1 MSSCLI
7 SCNRIF
13 KLRLWLHILLV
24 KQKFKSLKVF
34 NLLIKYI
41 CLNIFFKLNF
51 YSLLKKGKKKLIDY
65 FNLFYKFLSWFLQ
78 IKKKNLV
85 NFLLLKSFDVM
96 KLFLYKVK
104 YDYKLYQTYLI
115 FLRKLFKS
123 LFFVKTLFLN
133 KVLVQQILIRN
144 FNCIILGGLNQ
155 FFKLLFTNLILK
167 KQYFFILEIKHFSHI
182 YNFRK
187 LLIVD
192 SVYFYKQ
199 KFRTFIKNLIFNTGV
214 KVLKLRKFEFFK
226 KSKTCILK
234 SFYRLLDIYWVRLFI
249 EKLNFLLKGSLV
261 LCLFKWGR
269 WFKFR
274 RLENYKYTSYL
285 PWCLYSLIFII
296 AKTHLIKNVINFDY
310 FWDYSNRW
318 HFEIFIFRFA
328 TVKVEKKIIFY
339 FYTSIILQFNIKAV
353 VKNFLINVFNI
364 FVLISRHFFE
374 FKRWKLNVKKR
385 WVLHY
390 GPLYLRKL
398 VKRGWRG
405 TQRQLKKL
413 FFFFKST
420 FISLFAFNWFIGKLI
435 SILNINYF
443 SLDIT
448 ISSYYLS
455 RVGLSNKLFFSKGY
469 QKNLSHL
476 ILCFNSALL
485 KIKHLI
491 KKKQRLSLLNIFYK
505 IIVFLRLFIKRKH
518 LNQKFNIILAQIHTK
533 ITFWLLEKKIWL
545 QFISKQI
552 NMPWVGKLEPHFI
565 NNEIK
570 KIKLVTQWKIW
581 RIFKKT
587 VLKFRKGQSI
597 KSFFQFSHVLFRY
610 YNFFYKYKISLLW
623 KPTLR
628 SFVVLLECKLEIL
641 IYRLGLATN
650 NIIARG
656 LITSGFILV
665 DDFKIIFTS
674 FFVKLGSL
682 IRLNN
687 LIWGEIFWCWSLRTV
702 RYNLF
707 TLGYIEKSL
716 VLVGGNLFC
725 LPFIADISCKKSLSF
740 EKIYLKWLYWLL

>member
-1 MSSCLI
+1 MLSCLI
-7 SCNRIF
+7 NFNRIF
-13 KLRLWLHILLV
+13 KLRLWLRLILV
-24 KQKFKSLKVF
+24 KQKFKSLKIF

-51 YSLLKKGKKKLIDY
+51 YSLFKKVNKKPIDY
-65 FNLFYKFLSWFLQ
+65 FNLFYTILSWFLKK
-78 IKKKNLV
+78 KKKNLV
-85 NFLLLKSFDVM
+85 NLLLLNSFDVM
-96 KLFLYKVK
+96 QLFFFQVNSNCIH
-104 YDYKLYQTYLI
+104 QTYLI

-133 KVLVQQILIRN
+133 KLLLQRVLICN
-144 FNCIILGGLNQ
+144 SNCIILGGLKE
-155 FFKLLFTNLILK
+155 FFKLLLTNSILK
-167 KQYFFILEIKHFSHI
+167 KQHFFILEIKHFRHI
-182 YNFRK
+182 YRFKQLSMAN
-187 LLIVD
+187 L
-192 SVYFYKQ
+192 VYFYKQ
-199 KFRTFIKNLIFNTGV
+199 KFRTFIKDLLFNTGV
-214 KVLKLRKFEFFK
+214 AFLKVRKFEFFK
-226 KSKTCILK
+226 KSKICVLK
-234 SFYRLLDIYWVRLFI
+234 SFYRLLDIYWLRLFI
-249 EKLNFLLKGSLV
+249 EKLNFLIKGSLI

-285 PWCLYSLIFII
+285 PWCLYSITFII
-296 AKTHLIKNVINFDY
+296 LKTHLIKNVIKFDY
-310 FWDYSNRW
+310 FWDYSKRW

-328 TVKVEKKIIFY
+328 TVKVEKKILFY
-339 FYTSIILQFNIKAV
+339 FYTAVVLQFNINAV

-385 WVLHY
+385 WALHY
-390 GPLYLRKL
+390 GPLYLRKI

-405 TQRQLKKL
+405 KQRQLKKL
-413 FFFFKST
+413 FFFFKNT

-435 SILNINYF
+435 SILNLTPS
-443 SLDIT
+443 SLDI
-448 ISSYYLS
+448 ISSHYLN
-455 RVGLSNKLFFSKGY
+455 RVGLSNKLFFSKAY
-469 QKNLSHL
+469 QKNLTNL
-476 ILCFNSALL
+476 VLCFNSSLL

-518 LNQKFNIILAQIHTK
+518 LNQKFNIILVQLHKK

-545 QFISKQI
+545 QFVSKQL
-552 NMPWVGKLEPHFI
+552 NMHWIGQLEPIFI
-565 NNEIK
+565 NNKIK
-570 KIKLVTQWKIW
+570 KIKLVAHWKIW

-597 KSFFQFSHVLFRY
+597 KLFFHFSQVLLRY
-610 YNFFYKYKISLLW
+610 YNFFYKYKISLLM

-641 IYRLGLATN
+641 IYRLGLAIS
-650 NIIARG
+650 NIVARN

-674 FFVKLGSL
+674 FFVKLGSI
-682 IRLNN
+682 IRLNS
-687 LIWGEIFWCWSLRTV
+687 LIWGEIFWSWSLRTV

-716 VLVGGNLFC
+716 FLVGGNLFC
-725 LPFIADISCKKSLSF
+725 LPFIADVSCKKSLSF